1 MVATGQ
7 EMGSRVTPVDHGKS
21 CKDAVL
27 RYPRWLPDY
36 LIKSCPTVGRKGED
50 FVPRKRDTLDM
61 KIMDRM

>member
-21 CKDAVL
+21 CEDAVL

-36 LIKSCPTVGRKGED
+36 LRTANHKEPSHSRPKG
-50 FVPRKRDTLDM
+50 
-61 KIMDRM
+61 